1 MAQKEHMYDAIIM
14 SMLEYVVRDWW
25 RYSAALGLG
34 IFLFLVLQPAARKAG
49 LVDQPSQRKLHLSP
63 IPLVGG
69 IGIFLT
75 FALSLTLFEISLT
88 SYRMLLFCAGSLVI
102 IGVLDDYI
110 DVPARLKFLA
120 QSLISL
126 LLVLGGGIAVTELG
140 LLVSDTVIAFG
151 PVWATVF
158 TVIAVIGVINAF
170 NMLDGLDGLCGVMA
184 LIGFV
189 ALLMLYFLSGNN
201 RIAEDVVFLILF
213 IVVLSTFLLF
223 NFDWIVRDRQVFLGD
238 AGSMLIGVV
247 VAFFLVTWAA
257 RYPASDNSLLKV
269 TSAPWL
275 IGLPIMDMVRVM
287 LVRLIRGK
295 SPFRA
300 SRDHIHHLLQGLG
313 LNQFLTLIVLSVV
326 QLMLASIGVLAT
338 LREWPAAI
346 LFWGMF
352 PIFIS
357 FAVVSWMI
365 EAWAA
370 SRKVVEEP
378 NSGSKA
384 KVVGID
390 HDRLKKSVSQRG
402 SN

>member
-1 MAQKEHMYDAIIM
+1 MSDAIIVL
-14 SMLEYVVRDWW
+14 MLEYVVRDWW

-34 IFLFLVLQPAARKAG
+34 VFLFLVLQPAARKAG

-110 DVPARLKFLA
+110 DVPARLKFFA
-120 QSLISL
+120 QSFIAL
-126 LLVLGGGIAVTELG
+126 LLVLGGGVVVTELG
-140 LLVSDTVIAFG
+140 LLVSDKVIGLG

-184 LIGFV
+184 LICFS
-189 ALLMLYFLSGNN
+189 ALLILYFLSGNN
-201 RIAEDVVFLILF
+201 RIAEDVVFLLLF

-223 NFDWIVRDRQVFLGD
+223 NFDWIVRDKQVFLGD

-257 RYPASDNSLLKV
+257 RYPASDNPLLKV

-275 IGLPIMDMVRVM
+275 IALPIMDMVRVM

-300 SRDHIHHLLQGLG
+300 SRDHIHHLLQELG
-313 LNQFLTLIVLSVV
+313 FSQFLTLVVLSIV
-326 QLMLASIGVLAT
+326 QLMFAFIGVLAT
-338 LREWPAAI
+338 VKQWPDAI
-346 LFWGMF
+346 LFWSMF
-352 PIFIS
+352 PIFVIFS
-357 FAVVSWMI
+357 VLGWVI
-365 EAWAA
+365 ETWTAG
-370 SRKVVEEP
+370 RKTVKELH
-378 NSGSKA
+378 STSKA

-390 HDRLKKSVSQRG
+390 DDRLRKRE
-402 SN
+402 